1 MFSTIKLI
9 YSKINII
16 NQLTKIIAEL
26 QKENE
31 TLKEQCLVFRN
42 RAQEAEALIL
52 KREQQQRDAR
62 LVPQPNVA

>member
-31 TLKEQCLVFRN
+31 VLKEQCLVFRN